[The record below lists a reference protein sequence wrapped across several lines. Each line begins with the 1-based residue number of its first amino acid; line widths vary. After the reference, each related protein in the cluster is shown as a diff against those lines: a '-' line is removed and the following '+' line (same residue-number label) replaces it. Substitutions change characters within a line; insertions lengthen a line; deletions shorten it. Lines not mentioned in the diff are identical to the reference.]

1 MAKKKKKDEDLFKRL
16 RDLGMRKGRARKVSE
31 SLHNSTRK
39 APKAARRAIADLTGA
54 AAEVQ
59 DRISQ
64 GPQKR
69 KKAAEKAAR
78 TRAKSARKRS
88 NSAKKAARTRAKAKR

>member
-1 MAKKKKKDEDLFKRL
+1 MAKKKKGEDLFDRL
-16 RDLGMRKGRARKVSE
+16 RDPGMRKGRARKVTE

-78 TRAKSARKRS
+78 TRKQKVKKRRK
-88 NSAKKAARTRAKAKR
+88 SAKKAVRTRAKAKR

>member
-1 MAKKKKKDEDLFKRL
+1 MAKKKKEEDLFKRL
-16 RDLGMRKGRARKVSE
+16 RDLGMRKGRARRVAE
-31 SLHNSTRK
+31 SFHDSKRK

-59 DRISQ
+59 DRINQ

-78 TRAKSARKRS
+78 TRAKKARKQ
-88 NSAKKAARTRAKAKR
+88 ARRRR

>member
-1 MAKKKKKDEDLFKRL
+1 MAKKRKDEDLFERL
-16 RDLGMRKGRARKVSE
+16 RALGMRKGRARKVSE

-54 AAEVQ
+54 ASEVQ

-69 KKAAEKAAR
+69 RKAAEKAAR
-78 TRAKSARKRS
+78 TRAKNAKKRS
-88 NSAKKAARTRAKAKR
+88 NSAKKAARTRAKA

>member
-1 MAKKKKKDEDLFKRL
+1 MAKKKKDEDLFARL
-16 RDLGMRKGRARKVSE
+16 RDLGMRKSRARKVSE
-31 SLHNSTRK
+31 SLQSGTRK
-39 APKAARRAIADLTGA
+39 APKVARRAIADLTGA

-78 TRAKSARKRS
+78 TRKQKAKKRS
-88 NSAKKAARTRAKAKR
+88 NSAKKAARTRTKSKG

>member
-1 MAKKKKKDEDLFKRL
+1 MAKKKRDEDLFSRL
-16 RDLGMRKGRARKVSE
+16 RELGMRKSRARKVSE
-31 SLHNSTRK
+31 SFYSSSRK

-59 DRISQ
+59 DRIKG

-69 KKAAEKAAR
+69 KKAAEKAAK
-78 TRAKSARKRS
+78 TRARNARKRS
-88 NSAKKAARTRAKAKR
+88 DSAKKGARTRAKAKKR

>member
-1 MAKKKKKDEDLFKRL
+1 MAKKKRKDEDLFDRL
-16 RDLGMRKGRARKVSE
+16 RALGMRKGRARKVSE
-31 SLHNSTRK
+31 SLHNGSRK

-78 TRAKSARKRS
+78 TQAKNARKRS
-88 NSAKKAARTRAKAKR
+88 SSAKKAARTRAKASH

>member
-1 MAKKKKKDEDLFKRL
+1 MAKKKKDEDLFDRL
-16 RDLGMRKGRARKVSE
+16 RDLGMRKSRAREVSK

-69 KKAAEKAAR
+69 KRAAEKAAR
-78 TRAKSARKRS
+78 TRAKNAKKRS
-88 NSAKKAARTRAKAKR
+88 ASAKKGARTRAKASH

>member
-1 MAKKKKKDEDLFKRL
+1 MAKKKKKDEDLFDRL
-16 RDLGMRKGRARKVSE
+16 RDLGMRKGRARKVAE
-31 SLHNSTRK
+31 SLNSSSRK
-39 APKAARRAIADLTGA
+39 APKAAKRAIADLTGA

-59 DRISQ
+59 DRIKQ

-78 TRAKSARKRS
+78 TRKKAARKRS
-88 NSAKKAARTRAKAKR
+88 ESAKKAARTRAKSGR

>member
-1 MAKKKKKDEDLFKRL
+1 MAKRKKKDEDLFARL
-16 RDLGMRKGRARKVSE
+16 RELGMRKGRARKVSE
-31 SLHNSTRK
+31 SLHNSSRK
-39 APKAARRAIADLTGA
+39 APKAARRAVADLTGA

-59 DRISQ
+59 DRIKG

-78 TRAKSARKRS
+78 TRAKKARKRS
-88 NSAKKAARTRAKAKR
+88 ESAKKGARTRAKSGR

>member
-1 MAKKKKKDEDLFKRL
+1 MAKKKQKDEDLFDRL
-16 RDLGMRKGRARKVSE
+16 RDLGMRKSRARKVSE
-31 SLHNSTRK
+31 SLHNSSRK

-59 DRISQ
+59 DRIKQ

-69 KKAAEKAAR
+69 KKAAAKAAK
-78 TRAKSARKRS
+78 TRKKNARKRS
-88 NSAKKAARTRAKAKR
+88 DAAKKGARTRAKAGR

>member
-1 MAKKKKKDEDLFKRL
+1 MAKKKKKDEDLFARL
-16 RDLGMRKGRARKVSE
+16 RDLGMRKSRARKVSE
-31 SLHNSTRK
+31 SLQNSTRK

-69 KKAAEKAAR
+69 KKAAEKAAA
-78 TRAKSARKRS
+78 TRARKARKRS

>member
-1 MAKKKKKDEDLFKRL
+1 MAKQKKQDDDLFQRL
-16 RDLGMRKGRARKVSE
+16 RDLGMRKSRARKVSKALQT
-31 SLHNSTRK
+31 SSRK

-59 DRISQ
+59 DRINK

-69 KKAAEKAAR
+69 REAAKKAAR
-78 TRAKSARKRS
+78 TRAKKARKRS
-88 NSAKKAARTRAKAKR
+88 DSAKKAARTRAKAQR